1 MQVKFDRSKH
11 VFHSDVFAEIIK
23 DTIRFFNGTPVHLL
37 PPPENFIG
45 AGVYALYYIGKSP
58 LYKHLYEAYYNNEDE

>member
-11 VFHSDVFAEIIK
+11 VFRSDAFVEIIK
-23 DTIRFFNGTPVHLL
+23 DTIRFFNGTPVHQL

-45 AGVYALYYIGKSP
+45 AGVYALYTVR
-58 LYKHLYEAYYNNEDE
+58 